1 MSTFIC
7 CNGLP
12 GSPPAPATAPGVGE
26 WELAEDAGDQPPM
39 GSPPVAA
46 AAAAAASW
54 RGWLGV
60 KCTVFG
66 MMAVNCE
73 GFKLLTLQFLDFK
86 IVRILYLHMLCSD
99 NFIFRCCTATIFS
112 SDVVQLN
119 NNFLRCAATQQSLQ
133 MCSYTTISS
142 DMQLHNNL
150 FRCCA
155 ATVSSDVVQHNK
167 FQFLQLCSNNN
178 SFRCAKLNIS
188 EEILELKEGDKR
200 TNTQKQKTTLL
211 QTKTKKQ
218 HFFKTKTKNNTSSKQ
233 KTTQLYSISSQNRT
247 PFGTYILL
255 ITQSFWTICFDGLC
269 WNLGIVFEDDATTT
283 TTNCLPTNQASGKSW
298 AT

>member
-12 GSPPAPATAPGVGE
+12 GSPPAPATAPGIGE
-26 WELAEDAGDQPPM
+26 WELAEDAGDQPLM

-46 AAAAAASW
+46 AAAAASW
-54 RGWLGV
+54 RGRLVV

-112 SDVVQLN
+112 SDVVQ
-119 NNFLRCAATQQSLQ
+119 QQFLQ

-142 DMQLHNNL
+142 DAVQQQFLRML
-150 FRCCA
+150 CS
-155 ATVSSDVVQHNK
+155 TTISSAVQQQ
-167 FQFLQLCSNNN
+167 QFLQMCKIEHL
-178 SFRCAKLNIS
+178 
-188 EEILELKEGDKR
+188 
-200 TNTQKQKTTLL
+200 
-211 QTKTKKQ
+211 
-218 HFFKTKTKNNTSSKQ
+218 
-233 KTTQLYSISSQNRT
+233 
-247 PFGTYILL
+247 
-255 ITQSFWTICFDGLC
+255 
-269 WNLGIVFEDDATTT
+269 
-283 TTNCLPTNQASGKSW
+283 
-298 AT
+298 